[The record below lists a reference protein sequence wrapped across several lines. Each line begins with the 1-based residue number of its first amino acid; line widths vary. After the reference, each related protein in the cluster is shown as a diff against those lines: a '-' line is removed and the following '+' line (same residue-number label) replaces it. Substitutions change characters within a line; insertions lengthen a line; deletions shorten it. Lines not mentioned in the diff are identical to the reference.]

1 MAIFT
6 VGKRMDESKE
16 TYDTIYYPQI
26 EDFIRLVHYCYDKCV
41 WWDYHLLYR
50 LGIDSMIDQMLYL
63 QNFTGKKLNTR
74 AIHYI
79 LSVEYDE
86 LRQKDKHEEA
96 KDICRWLNAWCLR
109 EHQHMTFLHHDKWG
123 RYDIHIIANPINYYT
138 LNKYHCSKNELNNMI
153 REIAE
158 VLYYEAVIAIQ
169 GYSYI
174 TKGGRLKFGKVDDIY
189 QNI

>member
-1 MAIFT
+1 
-6 VGKRMDESKE
+6 
-16 TYDTIYYPQI
+16 
-26 EDFIRLVHYCYDKCV
+26 
-41 WWDYHLLYR
+41 
-50 LGIDSMIDQMLYL
+50 
-63 QNFTGKKLNTR
+63 
-74 AIHYI
+74 
-79 LSVEYDE
+79 
-86 LRQKDKHEEA
+86 
-96 KDICRWLNAWCLR
+96 
-109 EHQHMTFLHHDKWG
+109 MTFLHHDKWG

-174 TKGGRLKFGKVDDIY
+174 TKGGRLKFGKADDIY